1 MSTKLLFDYIS
12 GYGKNPPGE
21 IKIIAQHSSWSKSS
35 VSQTLEKHVYNG
47 SRAWLKFLKV
57 FFLGLGVS
65 FAVTGIIFFFAY
77 NWDELHKF
85 VKLGLIAGLFMA
97 TTLTALLTNLSPLLK
112 KVLLT
117 ASSLL
122 VGVFL
127 AVFGQVYQ
135 TGANAYD
142 LFLNWTLFIAL
153 WALIVNF
160 APLWTV
166 FLTLI
171 NITILLYAEQIA
183 HDWSDV
189 FVYTFLFLVNAFALS
204 IFILSS
210 KFVSGFRQPNW
221 FIHLLALSAIV
232 YSTLGACV
240 GIFDSP
246 ENPFYILLLT
256 GALLYATGVWHGL
269 MTQSS
274 FYIAII
280 GFSLIVIF
288 SVLLIKLSDGA
299 GMFLIVSLF
308 IMASVTSLILLLI
321 NLHKKWNRQ
330 IG

>member
-1 MSTKLLFDYIS
+1 MTIF
-12 GYGKNPPGE
+12 PGMEKIRREE
-21 IKIIAQHSSWSKSS
+21 IKIIAQYSNWSKPS
-35 VSQTLEKHVYNG
+35 VSKTLENCVYND
-47 SRAWLKFLKV
+47 SIAWLKFLKV

-65 FAVTGIIFFFAY
+65 FSVAGIIFFFAY

-97 TTLTALLTNLSPLLK
+97 TSLTPLLTNLNPLLK

-117 ASSLL
+117 VSSLL

-142 LFLNWTLFIAL
+142 LFLNWTLFITL
-153 WALIVNF
+153 WVVIVNF
-160 APLWTV
+160 APLWTI
-166 FLTLI
+166 FIALL
-171 NITILLYAEQIA
+171 NITVFLYAEQVA
-183 HDWSDV
+183 HDWTDV

-210 KFVSGFRQPNW
+210 KFVSRLRQPNW
-221 FIHLLALSAIV
+221 FVHLLALSAIV
-232 YSTLGACV
+232 YGTLGACV
-240 GIFDSP
+240 GIFDPP

-256 GALLYATGVWHGL
+256 GTLLYVTGVWHGL
-269 MTQSS
+269 KTKSS

-288 SVLLIKLSDGA
+288 SAFLIKLSDGA

-330 IG
+330 IV